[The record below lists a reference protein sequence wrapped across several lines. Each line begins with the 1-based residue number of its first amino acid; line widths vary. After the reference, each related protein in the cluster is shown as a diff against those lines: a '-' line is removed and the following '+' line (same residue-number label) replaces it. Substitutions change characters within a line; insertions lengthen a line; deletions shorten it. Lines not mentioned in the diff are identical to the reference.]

1 MKITS
6 TSFESELT
14 DSANH
19 LVRSASSSPF
29 NGNGWSPIV
38 ILGHVSDVDEQV
50 WLARIDSMVRTFRA
64 NEPRPTFAWWE
75 PDPLATQ
82 LKFERYSLDEAA
94 AHLLSSRKRV
104 ISTLNALDIQDWNAK
119 ASHAT
124 FGLMHLADMIE
135 KILIHDK
142 EHLASLK

>member
-1 MKITS
+1 MKITP
-6 TSFESELT
+6 TSFETELI

-19 LVRSASSSPF
+19 LVRSASSSLLS
-29 NGNGWSPIV
+29 GNGWSPIV

-50 WLARIDSMVRTFRA
+50 WLARINLTVRTFRA

-75 PDPLATQ
+75 PDPQATQ
-82 LKFERYSLDEAA
+82 LKYEKYSLDEAA
-94 AHLLSSRKRV
+94 AHLLSARKRV
-104 ISTLNALDIQDWNAK
+104 ISTLNALDAQDWNAQ

-124 FGLMHLADMIE
+124 FGLMHLADIIE

-142 EHLASLK
+142 EHLASLE